1 MHAVRQ
7 SSQRHALATNSRL
20 RYISSA
26 SRLGAF
32 NKQFWSIKRQHADL
46 VLFVKVGAFYEL
58 VRQGKKV

>member
-1 MHAVRQ
+1 MAPT
-7 SSQRHALATNSRL
+7 SGRL

-26 SRLGAF
+26 IRLGAF

-58 VRQGKKV
+58 VRQGK